1 MRPIC
6 AMLSEGGLLPGSEGF
21 GHDPG
26 AGLRARILPGIHAL
40 PREAWESCLPG
51 EAESWAYHA
60 ACEAGA
66 SPELRIG
73 AAAVHDG
80 QGLVAAVPLFRMSY
94 RLDTPLQEGSGRLG
108 RGLARLL
115 RPVAQ
120 LRLLAA
126 GSPFTE
132 RCHLALRPLS
142 LIHI

>member
-94 RLDTPLQEGSGRLG
+94 RLDTHCRKAPGGWGAAWPGCSAPWRSSGCS
-108 RGLARLL
+108 
-115 RPVAQ
+115 RPAPPSPS
-120 LRLLAA
+120 AA
-126 GSPFTE
+126 TSP
-132 RCHLALRPLS
+132 CDPG
-142 LIHI
+142 